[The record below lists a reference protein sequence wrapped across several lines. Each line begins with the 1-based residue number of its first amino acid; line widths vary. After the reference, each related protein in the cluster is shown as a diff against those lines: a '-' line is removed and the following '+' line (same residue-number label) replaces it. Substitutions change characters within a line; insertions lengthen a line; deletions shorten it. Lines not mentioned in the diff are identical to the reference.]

1 MSAIDFILEELE
13 QSEAAARHV
22 AIFRALGY
30 STHLVESLEIG
41 TGNLDHRL
49 LRLEIAEC
57 VNPWGMRAII
67 SHELR
72 HAWHH
77 ECGVL
82 DLLDRV
88 SPDLYLAATIILE
101 ADAFAFEAHV
111 AAEMAAVGDPYRWNH
126 HMSRAMSGAGSVA
139 YGAAVANG
147 LSPWEACGWAF
158 REVLS
163 DPTFIDEYTRVAEV
177 DAPEGDIETDPAA
190 FDRIVALI
198 RANSPTGR
206 AYDDTIFEAAVTAA
220 RDTTRGIVIERRTA
234 TVPAV

>member
-49 LRLEIAEC
+49 LRLEVAEC
-57 VNPWGMRAII
+57 VNPWGMRAIV

-77 ECGVL
+77 ECGIL

-88 SPDLYLAATIILE
+88 TPDLYLAATMIME

-111 AAEMAAVGDPYRWNH
+111 AAEMAAVGDPYRWSH
-126 HMSRAMSGAGSVA
+126 YMSRAMSGAGSDA
-139 YGAAVANG
+139 YRAAIEDGQSA
-147 LSPWEACGWAF
+147 WKACCWAF
-158 REVLS
+158 DEVLN
-163 DPTFIDEYTRVAEV
+163 DPSFVDEYRRVAEM
-177 DAPEGDIETDPAA
+177 DAPETDVEPDPSAY
-190 FDRIVALI
+190 DRIVAII

-206 AYDDTIFEAAVTAA
+206 PYDDTIFEAAVKAA
-220 RDTTRGIVIERRTA
+220 RDATRGVVIERRTA
-234 TVPAV
+234 PVPTA